1 MAQLHSGDKAPQ
13 FELPDQNNNMIKL
26 SDYEGQ
32 KLLVYFYPK
41 ADTPGCT
48 RQACSVRDAR
58 PDLTK
63 LGVAALGISPDK
75 SEKQKKF
82 DDKHSLGFPLLSDP
96 DHTVANAWGVWGEK
110 SLYGKKYE
118 GIIRSLFLVDES
130 GMILKALYKISPNNT
145 IPEAMKA
152 LSSER
157 NK

>member
-1 MAQLHSGDKAPQ
+1 MAQLNSGDKAPL
-13 FELPDQNNNMIKL
+13 FELPDQNNNIIKL
-26 SDYEGQ
+26 SNYKGK
-32 KLLVYFYPK
+32 KLLIYFYPK

-48 RQACSVRDAR
+48 KQACSVRDAR

-75 SEKQKKF
+75 PEKQKKF

-96 DHTVANAWGVWGEK
+96 DHTVADAWGVWGEK
-110 SLYGKKYE
+110 SMYGKKYE

-130 GMILKALYKISPNNT
+130 GMILKVWYKISPNDT

-152 LSSER
+152 LSVE
-157 NK
+157 